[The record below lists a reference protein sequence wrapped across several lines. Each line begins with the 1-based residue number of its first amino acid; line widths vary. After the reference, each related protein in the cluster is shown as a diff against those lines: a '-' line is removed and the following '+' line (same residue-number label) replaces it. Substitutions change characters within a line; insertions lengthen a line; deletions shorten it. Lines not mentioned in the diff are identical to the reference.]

1 MADHPFANSGLGM
14 YGAAENMYAKSA
26 MQGDGKN
33 GSLGKALGSLLGATG
48 LEEFLNEIFSGN
60 ETPASPV
67 GSIAPTNSISQ
78 QGINPMRLPDAVPGG
93 IGLNAKP
100 AGAVNP
106 FQFQTTPVPQLTP
119 DEEYRNQIKSA
130 WS

>member
-14 YGAAENMYAKSA
+14 FGAGESFAKQA

-33 GSLGKALGSLLGATG
+33 GLLGKSLGSLISATG
-48 LEEFLNEIFSGN
+48 LEEFLNKTFSGN
-60 ETPASPV
+60 QTHTSPV
-67 GSIAPTNSISQ
+67 GSIAPDNAISQ

-100 AGAVNP
+100 AGSVNP

>member
-14 YGAAENMYAKSA
+14 YGSAENMYAKGA

-33 GSLGKALGSLLGATG
+33 GLLGKAAGALLDASG
-48 LEEFLNEIFSGN
+48 LKEFLDKTFGGGGDGQ
-60 ETPASPV
+60 PV
-67 GSIAPTNSISQ
+67 GSIAPANPMSQ
-78 QGINPMRLPDAVPGG
+78 QGINPMKLPNAVPGG

-100 AGAVNP
+100 AGPANP
-106 FQFQTTPVPQLTP
+106 FQFPTTPAPQLTP